1 MQVPRLQ
8 AEDHLMAVII
18 RKSMGSWLWTCQT
31 CGHTGVASTPE
42 AAKTD
47 YERHKKTAVDH

>member
-1 MQVPRLQ
+1 
-8 AEDHLMAVII
+8 MAVII

-31 CGHTGVASTPE
+31 CGHAGVASTPE